1 MGLSRGFIDTET
13 TEDSEDVEDVVFET
27 MSERIAARDT
37 YITSSGAGVT
47 KIRSY
52 VVSVKDG
59 DEIQLRGGSTG
70 ASFQGFFF
78 WSKMDFD
85 FSVISPVALLVF
97 KNKKL
102 NLNKDLSKRE
112 GRQFA
117 EASTRILGETAR
129 DQENIDLAFDALKDI
144 RKLQDDAGIN
154 VIHEDEMI
162 SLNPGETFT
171 VKNREN
177 AIADEF
183 FTEREGFIQWAF
195 GFQVWEGQFN
205 EAFNEGDTFG
215 AKIERLTKFKGIATK
230 LFKLFRPLEGGPT
243 DFEIAPEE
251 EGGFAITTEP
261 IGAAVRDFFG
271 GLGETL
277 GPIVKAA
284 VVVLVALA
292 AFFLLIMFRV
302 PLQSVASSLGDLVKD
317 AVTRGR

>member
-1 MGLSRGFIDTET
+1 MTDPVLATVND
-13 TEDSEDVEDVVFET
+13 
-27 MSERIAARDT
+27 RILARDT
-37 YITSSGAGVT
+37 YITSSGAGIK

-78 WSKMDFD
+78 WSK
-85 FSVISPVALLVF
+85 VAF
-97 KNKKL
+97 AITDKNL
-102 NLNKDLSKRE
+102 NLNKDLSRRE

-117 EASTRILGETAR
+117 EANTRILDQTAP
-129 DQENIDLAFDALKDI
+129 DQENIDAAWDALEAI
-144 RKLQDDAGIN
+144 RKDQDDAGIS

-162 SLNPGETFT
+162 SLQPGETFT

-195 GFQVWEGQFN
+195 GFQVTETQFN
-205 EAFNEGDTFG
+205 EVVDFKDDFG

-230 LFKLFRPLEGGPT
+230 LFKLFRPLEGGPV
-243 DFEIAPEE
+243 DFEIREE
-251 EGGFAITTEP
+251 EAGGFEITTEP

-271 GLGETL
+271 DLGETL

-284 VVVLVALA
+284 VIVLVALA

-302 PLQSVASSLGDLVKD
+302 PLQSVASSLGDLVKES
-317 AVTRGR
+317 VTRGR